1 MHYMKAPENVRNHWI
16 LTLDRVQ
23 TIVENL
29 DRNLMTLSAAKNYFQ
44 AYGLEIH
51 GRTKQAFIRN
61 LCRLAAQKD

>member
-1 MHYMKAPENVRNHWI
+1 MFHWC
-16 LTLDRVQ
+16 LTPATVQ

-44 AYGLEIH
+44 SYGLEIP
-51 GRTKQAFIRN
+51 GQTKQAFIRN